1 MAELHT
7 EGPWLATGPDMF
19 GDYNIVLADRSNDC
33 RAVAAVVSN
42 MRDPLEVA
50 ANAMLTKAGPT
61 MLKTLRYLAEKW
73 ESDDWATDQE
83 EMARVVRDTIAA
95 ATIQPSDITR
105 GEC

>member
-7 EGPWLATGPDMF
+7 EGPWRAEGPDMF
-19 GDYNIVLADRSNDC
+19 GDYNIIPPHQTA
-33 RAVAAVVSN
+33 AVAAVVSN
-42 MRDPLEVA
+42 LREPLEVV
-50 ANAMLTKAGPT
+50 ANAMLTQAGPT
-61 MLKTLRYLAEKW
+61 MLKALRYLAEKW

-95 ATIQPSDITR
+95 ATIHPRDLSR